1 MPKKY
6 EPPDPR
12 RSYTIM
18 TQEEASSGKP
28 TNWTAIELFGNLRNL
43 SSALFSLKYLTAV
56 HASKNCLT
64 RLPPELSRLQNL
76 TFLDVSHNQIEELPR
91 ELGDLNNL
99 RELHL
104 ANNKLRVLPYEL
116 GRLFQLQRLT
126 LEGNP
131 LSPEF
136 AGHIKEPNGTV
147 KLLTFLLDHLK
158 GWSRGLP

>member
-12 RSYTIM
+12 RSHSIM

-28 TNWTAIELFGNLRNL
+28 TRWTALELFGGIRHL
-43 SSALFSLKYLTAV
+43 SSSLFSLSYLTAL
-56 HASKNCLT
+56 HASKNRLST
-64 RLPPELSRLQNL
+64 LPPDVARLQNL
-76 TFLDVSHNQIEELPR
+76 TYLDVSHNMIEELPR
-91 ELGDLNNL
+91 ELGYLTNL

-104 ANNKLRVLPYEL
+104 ANNKLRTLPYEL
-116 GRLFQLQRLT
+116 GRLFLLQRLS

-136 AGHIKEPNGTV
+136 AGLAKDPSGTV
-147 KLLTFLLDHLK
+147 KLLSFLLDNLK
-158 GWSRGLP
+158 G